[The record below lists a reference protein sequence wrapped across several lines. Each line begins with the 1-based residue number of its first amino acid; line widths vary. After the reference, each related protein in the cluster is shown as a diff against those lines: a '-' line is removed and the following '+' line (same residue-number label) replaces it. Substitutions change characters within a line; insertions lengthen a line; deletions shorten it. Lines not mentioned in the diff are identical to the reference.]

1 MSVTVQLTSAEIAAL
16 VNKYDDLKAAVLA
29 KHLQENA
36 PTLEITDVTSDAATE
51 EATTSTAED
60 SDKTDSTD
68 DAASTETASS

>member
-36 PTLEITDVTSDAATE
+36 PVLEITDVSADAPA
-51 EATTSTAED
+51 EATADATSSDD
-60 SDKTDSTD
+60 SASASTD
-68 DAASTETASS
+68 DSANTEAASS